1 MVTSE
6 AQGTA
11 DMSSDLWMPP
21 TSADPC
27 WPSAVPGAMHS
38 GQQWM
43 LKGKESVGA
52 ISDCCGLCEQY
63 RKLLFLTTGL

>member
-1 MVTSE
+1 
-6 AQGTA
+6 
-11 DMSSDLWMPP
+11 
-21 TSADPC
+21 
-27 WPSAVPGAMHS
+27 MHS